1 MNTQSVGA
9 LAAFLAVL
17 IWVVSRRKPTPFA
30 SLDASAVAALNRA
43 QISLVQNN
51 LVDPN
56 DELSSAPSSSAPSSS
71 ATAAS
76 WALPADPR
84 EQAAFLKGLHAQLA
98 GDTGERLAA
107 MQAARA
113 WGHRATLPLLKR
125 GLRDSNLEVVL
136 EAAQAMERFRGRCTP
151 VGSPKP
157 QPRLPRNAALTR

>member
-17 IWVVSRRKPTPFA
+17 IWVGSRRKPTPFA

-43 QISLVQNN
+43 QISLVQRN

-56 DELSSAPSSSAPSSS
+56 DELSSAPSSSATSM
-71 ATAAS
+71 S

-84 EQAAFLKGLHAQLA
+84 EQAAFLKSLHAQLT

-125 GLRDSNLEVVL
+125 GLRDSNLKVVL

-151 VGSPKP
+151 VGSSKP

>member
-43 QISLVQNN
+43 QISLVQRN
-51 LVDPN
+51 LVDPK
-56 DELSSAPSSSAPSSS
+56 DELSSATSSIT
-71 ATAAS
+71 TAAS

-84 EQAAFLKGLHAQLA
+84 EQAAFLKGLYTQLA

-125 GLRDSNLEVVL
+125 GLRDSNLAVVL

>member
-17 IWVVSRRKPTPFA
+17 IWVGSRRKPTPFA

-43 QISLVQNN
+43 QISLVKDN

-56 DELSSAPSSSAPSSS
+56 DELSSATSSS
-71 ATAAS
+71 ATAMN

-84 EQAAFLKGLHAQLA
+84 EQAAFLKALQAQLT

-136 EAAQAMERFRGRCTP
+136 EAAQAMERFRGRYAP
-151 VGSPKP
+151 VGALKP

>member
-9 LAAFLAVL
+9 VAAFLAVL

-43 QISLVQNN
+43 QISLVKHN
-51 LVDPN
+51 LVQQN
-56 DELSSAPSSSAPSSS
+56 AELSSPTS
-71 ATAAS
+71 TAS
-76 WALPADPR
+76 WVLPVDPR
-84 EQAAFLKGLHAQLA
+84 GQAAFLKGLQAQLA

-125 GLRDSNLEVVL
+125 GLRDSNLAVVL

-151 VGSPKP
+151 VGSAKP

>member
-9 LAAFLAVL
+9 LAAFLAAV
-17 IWVVSRRKPTPFA
+17 IWVGSRRKPTPLA
-30 SLDASAVAALNRA
+30 NLDASAVAALNRA
-43 QISLVQNN
+43 QISLVQQNA
-51 LVDPN
+51 
-56 DELSSAPSSSAPSSS
+56 ELFSVASSPI
-71 ATAAS
+71 AAS

-84 EQAAFLKGLHAQLA
+84 EQATFLKSLHVQLA

-125 GLRDSNLEVVL
+125 GLRDANLEVVL

-151 VGSPKP
+151 VGSPNP

>member
-17 IWVVSRRKPTPFA
+17 IWVGSRRKPTPFA

-43 QISLVQNN
+43 QISLVQLN
-51 LVDPN
+51 LVDPK
-56 DELSSAPSSSAPSSS
+56 DELSSARSSSTNS
-71 ATAAS
+71 AC
-76 WALPADPR
+76 WDLPAAPR
-84 EQAAFLKGLHAQLA
+84 EQAAFLKSLQAQLA

-125 GLRDSNLEVVL
+125 GLRDSSLEVVL

-151 VGSPKP
+151 VVSPKP
-157 QPRLPRNAALTR
+157 QPRFPRNAALTR

>member
-43 QISLVQNN
+43 QISLVQHNA
-51 LVDPN
+51 
-56 DELSSAPSSSAPSSS
+56 ELFSAYSSAI
-71 ATAAS
+71 AAG
-76 WALPADPR
+76 WALPTDPR
-84 EQAAFLKGLHAQLA
+84 EQAAFLKGLQAQLA

-125 GLRDSNLEVVL
+125 GLRDANLEVVL

-151 VGSPKP
+151 VMSAKP

>member
-43 QISLVQNN
+43 QISLVQLN
-51 LVDPN
+51 LVDPKA
-56 DELSSAPSSSAPSSS
+56 ELSSATSSSTNS
-71 ATAAS
+71 AS
-76 WALPADPR
+76 WTLPADPR

-113 WGHRATLPLLKR
+113 WGHRATLPLLNR
-125 GLRDSNLEVVL
+125 GLRDSNLAVVL

>member
-1 MNTQSVGA
+1 MNTQSFGA

-17 IWVVSRRKPTPFA
+17 IWVVSRRKPSPFA

-43 QISLVQNN
+43 QISLVQFNTKLLN
-51 LVDPN
+51 A
-56 DELSSAPSSSAPSSS
+56 SASS
-71 ATAAS
+71 ATAVS

-84 EQAAFLKGLHAQLA
+84 EQADFLKGLHAQLA

-125 GLRDSNLEVVL
+125 GLRDSNLAVVL
-136 EAAQAMERFRGRCTP
+136 EAAHAMERFRGRCTP

>member
-1 MNTQSVGA
+1 
-9 LAAFLAVL
+9 LAVL
-17 IWVVSRRKPTPFA
+17 IWVGSRRKPTPFA

-43 QISLVQNN
+43 QISLVQRN

-56 DELSSAPSSSAPSSS
+56 DELSSAPSSSA
-71 ATAAS
+71 TAMN

-84 EQAAFLKGLHAQLA
+84 GQAAFLKGLQAQLA

-151 VGSPKP
+151 VGSSKP

>member
-1 MNTQSVGA
+1 MNTQSFGA

-17 IWVVSRRKPTPFA
+17 IWVGSRRKPTPFA

-43 QISLVQNN
+43 QISLVQHN

-56 DELSSAPSSSAPSSS
+56 DELSSAPSSSA
-71 ATAAS
+71 TAMN

-84 EQAAFLKGLHAQLA
+84 EQAAFLKGMHAQLA

-151 VGSPKP
+151 VGSSKP

>member
-43 QISLVQNN
+43 QISLVQH
-51 LVDPN
+51 DA
-56 DELSSAPSSSAPSSS
+56 ERLSASSSSA
-71 ATAAS
+71 AAAS
-76 WALPADPR
+76 WALPADSR
-84 EQAAFLKGLHAQLA
+84 EQVAFLKSLHAQLA

-151 VGSPKP
+151 VGSPKA

>member
-1 MNTQSVGA
+1 MSTQSVGA

-17 IWVVSRRKPTPFA
+17 IWVVSRRKLTPLA

-43 QISLVQNN
+43 QISLVQLN

-56 DELSSAPSSSAPSSS
+56 DELSSAPSSS

>member
-17 IWVVSRRKPTPFA
+17 IWVGSRRKPTPFA

-43 QISLVQNN
+43 QISLVQH
-51 LVDPN
+51 DA
-56 DELSSAPSSSAPSSS
+56 ERLSASSSSA
-71 ATAAS
+71 AAAS
-76 WALPADPR
+76 WALPADSR
-84 EQAAFLKGLHAQLA
+84 EQVAFLKSLHAQLA

-151 VGSPKP
+151 VVSPKS
-157 QPRLPRNAALTR
+157 QPRFPRNASLTR

>member
-43 QISLVQNN
+43 QISLVQLN
-51 LVDPN
+51 LVGPN
-56 DELSSAPSSSAPSSS
+56 DELSSTTSSSTKS
-71 ATAAS
+71 AR
-76 WALPADPR
+76 WALPVDLR
-84 EQAAFLKGLHAQLA
+84 EQAAFLKGLQAQLA

-125 GLRDSNLEVVL
+125 GLRDSNPAVVL

>member
-17 IWVVSRRKPTPFA
+17 IWVGSRRKPTPFA

-43 QISLVQNN
+43 QISLVQRN

-56 DELSSAPSSSAPSSS
+56 DELSSAKSSS
-71 ATAAS
+71 ATAMN

-84 EQAAFLKGLHAQLA
+84 GQAAFLKGLQAQLA

-125 GLRDSNLEVVL
+125 GLRDSSLEVVL

-151 VGSPKP
+151 VGSSKP

>member
-1 MNTQSVGA
+1 MNTQSFGA

-17 IWVVSRRKPTPFA
+17 IWVGSRRKPTPFA

-43 QISLVQNN
+43 QISLVQRN

-56 DELSSAPSSSAPSSS
+56 DELSSAPSSSA
-71 ATAAS
+71 TAMN

-84 EQAAFLKGLHAQLA
+84 GQAAFLKGLQAQLA

-151 VGSPKP
+151 VGSSKP

>member
-43 QISLVQNN
+43 QISLVQRN

-56 DELSSAPSSSAPSSS
+56 DELSSATSSS
-71 ATAAS
+71 ATAMN

-84 EQAAFLKGLHAQLA
+84 GQAAFLKGLQAQLA

-125 GLRDSNLEVVL
+125 GLRDSNLDVVL

-151 VGSPKP
+151 VVSPKP

>member
-9 LAAFLAVL
+9 VAAFLAVL

-51 LVDPN
+51 LVDPS
-56 DELSSAPSSSAPSSS
+56 DELSSAKSPSTS
-71 ATAAS
+71 AAS

-84 EQAAFLKGLHAQLA
+84 EQAAFLKSLHAQLA

-151 VGSPKP
+151 VGPRKP

>member
-43 QISLVQNN
+43 QISLVQLN
-51 LVDPN
+51 LVGPN
-56 DELSSAPSSSAPSSS
+56 DELSSATSSSTKS
-71 ATAAS
+71 AR
-76 WALPADPR
+76 WALPVDLR
-84 EQAAFLKGLHAQLA
+84 EQAAFLKGLQAQLA

-125 GLRDSNLEVVL
+125 GLRDSNPAVVL

-151 VGSPKP
+151 VGSPNP

>member
-43 QISLVQNN
+43 QISLVQLN

-56 DELSSAPSSSAPSSS
+56 DELSSAPSSST
-71 ATAAS
+71 TAAS

-125 GLRDSNLEVVL
+125 GLRDANLEVVL
-136 EAAQAMERFRGRCTP
+136 AAAQAMERFRGRSTP
-151 VGSPKP
+151 VGSPKL
-157 QPRLPRNAALTR
+157 QLRLPRNAALTR

>member
-17 IWVVSRRKPTPFA
+17 IWVGSRRKPTPFA

-43 QISLVQNN
+43 QISLVQHNPMES
-51 LVDPN
+51 D
-56 DELSSAPSSSAPSSS
+56 DKLSSAPSST

-84 EQAAFLKGLHAQLA
+84 EQAAFLKSLHGQLA

-125 GLRDSNLEVVL
+125 GLRDSNPQVVL
-136 EAAQAMERFRGRCTP
+136 AAAQAMERFRGRCTP
-151 VGSPKP
+151 VLAPKP

>member
-9 LAAFLAVL
+9 VAAFLAVL

-43 QISLVQNN
+43 QISLVQHN
-51 LVDPN
+51 LVEQN
-56 DELSSAPSSSAPSSS
+56 AELSSSTS
-71 ATAAS
+71 TAS
-76 WALPADPR
+76 WVLPVDPWG
-84 EQAAFLKGLHAQLA
+84 QAAFLKGLHAQLA

-125 GLRDSNLEVVL
+125 GLRDANLEVVL
-136 EAAQAMERFRGRCTP
+136 EAAKAMEGFRGRSTP
-151 VGSPKP
+151 VVSPKP

>member
-17 IWVVSRRKPTPFA
+17 IWVVIRRKPTPFA

-43 QISLVQNN
+43 QISLVQHNA
-51 LVDPN
+51 
-56 DELSSAPSSSAPSSS
+56 ELLSASSSS

-84 EQAAFLKGLHAQLA
+84 EQTAFLAGLHAQLA

-125 GLRDSNLEVVL
+125 GLRDSSLEVVL

-151 VGSPKP
+151 VVSPKP

>member
-17 IWVVSRRKPTPFA
+17 IWVGSRRKPTPFA

-43 QISLVQNN
+43 QISLVQH
-51 LVDPN
+51 DA
-56 DELSSAPSSSAPSSS
+56 ERLSASSSSA
-71 ATAAS
+71 AAAS
-76 WALPADPR
+76 WALPADSR
-84 EQAAFLKGLHAQLA
+84 EQVAFLKSLHAQLA

>member
-17 IWVVSRRKPTPFA
+17 IWVGSRRKPTPFA

-43 QISLVQNN
+43 QISLVQLN

-56 DELSSAPSSSAPSSS
+56 DDLSSATSSSS
-71 ATAAS
+71 TAAS

-84 EQAAFLKGLHAQLA
+84 EQAAFVKSLYAQLA

-113 WGHRATLPLLKR
+113 WGHRASLPLLKR
-125 GLRDSNLEVVL
+125 GLRDSNLAVVL

>member
-43 QISLVQNN
+43 QISLVQHNA
-51 LVDPN
+51 
-56 DELSSAPSSSAPSSS
+56 ELLSASSSSA
-71 ATAAS
+71 AAAS

-84 EQAAFLKGLHAQLA
+84 EQAAFLKSLHAQLA

-136 EAAQAMERFRGRCTP
+136 EAARAMERFRGRCTP
-151 VGSPKP
+151 VVSPKP

>member
-1 MNTQSVGA
+1 MNPQSVGA
-9 LAAFLAVL
+9 VAAFFAVL
-17 IWVVSRRKPTPFA
+17 IWVVSRRKPTTFA

-43 QISLVQNN
+43 QISLVQLN
-51 LVDPN
+51 LVHPN
-56 DELSSAPSSSAPSSS
+56 DELSSAPSSS

-84 EQAAFLKGLHAQLA
+84 EQAAFLKSLHAQLA
-98 GDTGERLAA
+98 GDTDGRLAA

-136 EAAQAMERFRGRCTP
+136 EAAQAMERFRGRYAP
-151 VGSPKP
+151 VGALKP